1 MLSTVYIKA
10 WFREN
15 YTKKNR
21 AWRIWEISIKQN
33 SIWSNSAGWFIR
45 KTNENSGGII
55 LKKECIFCKRN
66 LYKSKKLV
74 KLTQCLE
81 LRAVQTI
88 YNAAYAVNDFK
99 ILGLL
104 NSNDII
110 AAEAHYH
117 KDCYKKYVTKKVTCE
132 VEQNL
137 DAYKTVQLDL
147 F

>member
-15 YTKKNR
+15 CTKRNR
-21 AWRIWEISIKQN
+21 AWRIWEISIKRN
-33 SIWSNSAGWFIR
+33 SVWN
-45 KTNENSGGII
+45 
-55 LKKECIFCKRN
+55 KECKNVYFVKKN
-66 LYKSKKLV
+66 LYKNKKLV

-81 LRAVQTI
+81 LRAVQAI
-88 YNAAYAVNDFK
+88 YNAAYAVNDFE

-117 KDCYKKYVTKKVTCE
+117 KDCYKKYITRKVTCQ

-137 DAYKTVQLDL
+137 DAYKTVVLDS